1 MDRVELVVVGAGPAG
16 MTAALYAARGGLS
29 TVVYDKGMPGGLI
42 ASTDRIENYP
52 GVESISGF
60 ELAGRMR
67 KQAESFGA
75 RFRSGEL
82 KSIRKEGSVFSMDF
96 SGESVESKAVIFAA
110 GSVPRKLGVDGEER
124 LTGRGV
130 SYCATCDGPF
140 FRGKDIVVV
149 GCGSSGLQEGL
160 FLLGFVRSITYVEF
174 LPYVTGER
182 VLYERNK
189 ERENVSF
196 LLNHKVV
203 RIEGEDSVESVV
215 VVDRRTGEEKRI
227 SVSGVFIYVGFLPA
241 SGPVA
246 GLVERDKDGYIITDE
261 GMATSTPGL
270 FAAGDIRKKPLR
282 QVVTAA
288 SDGASA
294 AFSAI
299 EYIKELGK

>member
-1 MDRVELVVVGAGPAG
+1 MELVVVGAGPAG
-16 MTAALYAARGGLS
+16 MTAAIYAARGGLS
-29 TVVYDKGMPGGLI
+29 TVVYDKGMPGGLV

-52 GVESISGF
+52 GVEPLSGF
-60 ELAGRMR
+60 ELASRMR

-75 RFRSGEL
+75 RFVSGEL
-82 KSIRKEGSVFSMDF
+82 KSIKKQDAIFSMDF
-96 SGESVESKAVIFAA
+96 SREKVESEAVIFAA

-140 FRGKDIVVV
+140 FRGKDIAVV

-160 FLLGFVRSITYVEF
+160 FLLGFVRSITYIEF
-174 LPYVTGER
+174 LPYITGEKI
-182 VLYERNK
+182 LYERN
-189 ERENVSF
+189 REKGNVSF

-203 RIEGEDSVESVV
+203 RIDGENSVESVV
-215 VVDRRTGEEKRI
+215 AMDRETGKEKRI
-227 SVSGVFIYVGFLPA
+227 PVSGVFIYIGFLPA

-246 GLVERDKDGYIITDE
+246 GLVECDKNGYIITDE
-261 GMATSTPGL
+261 SMATSTPGL

-299 EYIKELGK
+299 EYIKGFGK